1 MIGDA
6 HVDRRKGHMK
16 SPVTKRT
23 VSINGR
29 KNGVSVEDAFW
40 STLKEIAHV
49 QGATVSQMVTE
60 IEKSRQRGELVHGD
74 PPVRTRPGP
83 FIKIGGRRALGISV
97 LIRRTKLASRWL
109 DSCQILA
116 TTRYHQRLQ
125 F

>member
-83 FIKIGGRRALGISV
+83 QWDEGVAWRIPRCGGSHFRGRRSQRVAL
-97 LIRRTKLASRWL
+97 
-109 DSCQILA
+109 
-116 TTRYHQRLQ
+116 
-125 F
+125 